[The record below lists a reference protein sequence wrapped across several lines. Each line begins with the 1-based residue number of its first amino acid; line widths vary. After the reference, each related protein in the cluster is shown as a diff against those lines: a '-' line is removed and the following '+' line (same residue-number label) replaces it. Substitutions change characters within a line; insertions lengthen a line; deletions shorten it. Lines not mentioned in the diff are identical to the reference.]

1 MFTKRQTIF
10 ILIGRKESI
19 DLNFV
24 FLVERENQLKRE
36 REKKTKKNVSTKKTK
51 RRNVSKESEKNI
63 HSKMESKCLAI
74 DNA

>member
-19 DLNFV
+19 DLNF
-24 FLVERENQLKRE
+24 FFPVEREPTTSERKRKE
-36 REKKTKKNVSTKKTK
+36 RFGRG
-51 RRNVSKESEKNI
+51 RRNFSKESEKNI
-63 HSKMESKCLAI
+63 HSKMESNGLAI